1 MAVEILS
8 VIRPVVVASLPLAGG
23 STKGDTCVLTT
34 DGHLYTF
41 DGSAWVDNG
50 AGGGSGL
57 SDYQVR
63 RRALIFGG

>member
-1 MAVEILS
+1 MATELLT
-8 VIRPVVVASLPLAGG
+8 VIRPVVVASLPLVGS

-50 AGGGSGL
+50 AGAGSGL
-57 SDYQVR
+57 TEYQVR
-63 RRALIFGG
+63 QRTILMR